1 MQQCSLTKNV
11 SKAGNSISK
20 AEIQYFSF
28 SNDYKKQHQRFMKNF
43 FLFAFLFIS
52 QFAFSQEKYTISGTV
67 KDKKTGELLIGTV
80 IRISEVKNLGTASN
94 EYGFYSITI
103 PEGDYTMVI
112 SMLGY
117 KTVSE
122 KIALHQNVKK
132 DVFLGDTVKSM
143 EEVVITDEQ
152 KDANVTDPQMGA
164 QKLDIKEINKIP
176 VLFGEKDIL
185 KTIQLLPGIKSG
197 GDGGSGFFVRGGAA
211 DQNLIL
217 LDEAPVYNASHL
229 LGFFSTFN
237 SDAIKD
243 VTVYKGNAPAQYG
256 GRLSSV
262 LDVKMN
268 DGNNQRFHVGGGIGL
283 IASRLNVEGPIVKNK
298 GSFIVTGRRTYADV
312 FLKLSKNEITKSSSL
327 YFYDLNLKANY
338 QLNDKNRIFLSGYF
352 GRDKLGV
359 ANAFG
364 IDWGNATGTFRWN
377 HFINERMFSNTS
389 LIFSNYSYKISISG
403 STATFDITSKIRDY
417 NVKHEYQ
424 FFANPKNTI
433 RFGVNSIFHTV
444 TPGQITASEGSAI
457 NPIKLQDRY
466 GLENAAYISDQWNA
480 TSRLNVTFGVRVSSF
495 SALGKGDFYSF
506 DEDGTISD
514 TTSYASGKVVKTYVN
529 VEPRISAGYIITP
542 SSSVKVS
549 YARNAQNLHLL
560 SNSVSTS
567 PTDLWV
573 MSSAIIKPEI
583 ADQYAIGFYKN
594 FRDNKIEFSVETY
607 YKAMQNQVDYKNG
620 ANTQANELIEG
631 ELLFGNGR
639 AYGVEFFV
647 KKKYGKLT
655 GWIGYTLSRSERK
668 IDQINNGSWYPVK
681 QDRTHDISIVAMY
694 DLTPKWSLAATWVFN
709 TGAAVTF
716 PSGKYTVDGQVIF
729 LYTER
734 NGSRM
739 PAYHRMDLGATWQ
752 RKKTEKFES
761 SWNFSI
767 YNVYARENAY
777 TISFQQDPD
786 DPTKTQAVQTSLFRI
801 IPSISYNFRF

>member
-1 MQQCSLTKNV
+1 
-11 SKAGNSISK
+11 
-20 AEIQYFSF
+20 
-28 SNDYKKQHQRFMKNF
+28 MKNISRL
-43 FLFAFLFIS
+43 FLLTLSLLIS
-52 QFAFSQEKYTISGTV
+52 QLTFAQQKYTISGTV

-80 IRISEVKNLGTASN
+80 IRISELKNTGTASN

-103 PEGDYTMVI
+103 PEGDYTMAI

-117 KTVSE
+117 KSVTE
-122 KIALHQNVKK
+122 KITLHQDVKK
-132 DVFLGDTVKSM
+132 DIFMGDTINSI

-152 KDANVTDPQMGA
+152 RDANVTDPQMGA

-243 VTVYKGNAPAQYG
+243 VMVYKGNAPAQYG

-262 LDVKMN
+262 LDIKMN
-268 DGNNQRFHVGGGIGL
+268 DGNNQRFHVGGGVGL
-283 IASRLNVEGPIVKNK
+283 ISSKLNIEGPIVKNK
-298 GSFIVTGRRTYADV
+298 GSFIISGRRTYADM
-312 FLKLSKNEITKSSSL
+312 FLKLSKNETTKKSSL

-352 GRDKLGV
+352 GRDKLGL

-377 HFINERMFSNTS
+377 HFINERLFSNTS

-424 FFANPKNTI
+424 FFVNPRNNI
-433 RFGVNSIFHTV
+433 RFGINSIYHTV
-444 TPGQITASEGSAI
+444 TPGQVTASEGSDI
-457 NPIKLQDRY
+457 NPVKLQDRF
-466 GLENAAYISDQWNA
+466 GLESAAYASDQWNV
-480 TSRLNVTFGVRVSSF
+480 TDRLNITFGVRLSSF

-506 DEDGTISD
+506 DENGNVAD
-514 TTSYASGKVVKTYVN
+514 TTSYGANKIVKTYWN
-529 VEPRISAGYIITP
+529 LEPRISAGFIITP
-542 SSSVKVS
+542 SSSVKIS

-573 MSSAIIKPEI
+573 MSGPIIKPEI
-583 ADQYAIGFYKN
+583 ADQYAVGYYKN
-594 FRDNKIEFSVETY
+594 FRENKIEFSAEIY
-607 YKAMQNQVDYKNG
+607 YKSMLNQVDYKNG

-631 ELLFGNGR
+631 ELLFGKGR
-639 AYGVEFFV
+639 AYGVELFV

-655 GWIGYTLSRSERK
+655 GWVSYTLSKSERK
-668 IDQINNGSWYPVK
+668 IDEVNEGSWYPVK

-694 DLTPKWSLAATWVFN
+694 DLTPKWSLAATWVYN
-709 TGAAVTF
+709 TGSAVTF
-716 PSGKYTVDGQVIF
+716 PSGKYMVDGQVVF

-734 NGSRM
+734 NGYRM
-739 PAYHRMDLGATWQ
+739 PAYHRMDIGATWQ
-752 RKKTEKFES
+752 TKKTEKFES

-777 TISFQQDPD
+777 TISFREDPND
-786 DPTKTQAVQTSLFRI
+786 STKTQAVQTSLFRL
-801 IPSISYNFRF
+801 IPSVSYNFRF

>member
-1 MQQCSLTKNV
+1 
-11 SKAGNSISK
+11 
-20 AEIQYFSF
+20 
-28 SNDYKKQHQRFMKNF
+28 MKNSFLIAF
-43 FLFAFLFIS
+43 FLFIGHWS
-52 QFAFSQEKYTISGTV
+52 FAQQKYTLSGTV
-67 KDKKTGELLIGTV
+67 KDKKTGEILIGTV
-80 IRISEVKNLGTASN
+80 IRISELKNTGAASN

-103 PEGDYTMVI
+103 PEGDYTIVV

-117 KTVSE
+117 KSVTE
-122 KIALHQNVKK
+122 KLALHQDIKK
-132 DVFLGDTVKSM
+132 DIFMGDTAKSM
-143 EEVVITDEQ
+143 DEVVITDER

-164 QKLDIKEINKIP
+164 QKLDIKEANKIP

-262 LDVKMN
+262 LDIKMN
-268 DGNNQRFHVGGGIGL
+268 DGNNQRYHIGGGIGL
-283 IASRLNVEGPIVKNK
+283 ISSKLNFEGPIVKNK
-298 GSFIVTGRRTYADV
+298 GSFIITGRRTYADV
-312 FLKLSKNEITKSSSL
+312 FLKLSPNETIKKSSL

-338 QLNDKNRIFLSGYF
+338 QLNEKNRIFLSGYF
-352 GRDKLGV
+352 GRDKLGLQG
-359 ANAFG
+359 AFG

-377 HFINERMFSNTS
+377 HFINDRLFSNTS
-389 LIFSNYSYKISISG
+389 LIFSNYSYKISIDAEDAS
-403 STATFDITSKIRDY
+403 FNITSKIRDY

-424 FFANPKNTI
+424 FFANPKNNI
-433 RFGVNSIFHTV
+433 RFGINSIYHTV
-444 TPGQITASEGSAI
+444 TPGQITASEGSGI
-457 NPIKLQDRY
+457 NPIKLQDRF
-466 GLENAAYISDQWNA
+466 GLENAAYASDQWSV
-480 TSRLNVTFGVRVSSF
+480 TERVNVTFGVRVSSF

-506 DEDGTISD
+506 DEEGNPSD
-514 TTSYASGKVVKTYVN
+514 TTSYASGKIVKTYIN
-529 VEPRISAGYIITP
+529 VEPRISAGFILD
-542 SSSVKVS
+542 SSSSIKIS

-583 ADQYAIGFYKN
+583 ADQYAIGYYRN
-594 FRDNKIEFSVETY
+594 FRDNTIEFSAEIY
-607 YKAMQNQVDYKNG
+607 YKSMQNQVDYKNG

-631 ELLFGNGR
+631 ELLFGKGR
-639 AYGVEFFV
+639 AYGVELFV

-655 GWIGYTLSRSERK
+655 GWVGYTLSKSER
-668 IDQINNGSWYPVK
+668 QIAEVNEGSWYPVK

-694 DLTPKWSLAATWVFN
+694 QIVPKVSIAATWVFN
-709 TGAAVTF
+709 TGSAVTF
-716 PSGKYTVDGQVIF
+716 PSGKYMVDGQVIF

-734 NGSRM
+734 NGYRM
-739 PAYHRMDLGATWQ
+739 PAYHRMDIGLTWDN
-752 RKKTEKFES
+752 KKTEKFES
-761 SWNFSI
+761 SWNFSV
-767 YNVYARENAY
+767 YNLYGRENAY
-777 TISFQQDPD
+777 TITFRQDPND
-786 DPTKTQAVQTSLFRI
+786 SSKTQAVQTSLFKF
-801 IPSISYNFRF
+801 IPSVSYNFRF

>member
-1 MQQCSLTKNV
+1 
-11 SKAGNSISK
+11 
-20 AEIQYFSF
+20 
-28 SNDYKKQHQRFMKNF
+28 MKNF
-43 FLFAFLFIS
+43 FLFALLFIS
-52 QFAFSQEKYTISGTV
+52 QFAFAQEKYTISGTV

-80 IRISEVKNLGTASN
+80 IRISEIKNLGTASN

-122 KIALHQNVKK
+122 KIGLHQNVKK
-132 DVFLGDTVKSM
+132 DIFLGDTVKSM

-283 IASRLNVEGPIVKNK
+283 IASRLNVEGPLVKNK

-312 FLKLSKNEITKSSSL
+312 FLKLSKNETTKNSSL

-352 GRDKLGV
+352 GRDKLGL

-389 LIFSNYSYKISISG
+389 LIFSNYSYKISISA

-433 RFGVNSIFHTV
+433 RFGINSIYHTV

-457 NPIKLQDRY
+457 NAIKLQDRY
-466 GLENAAYISDQWNA
+466 GLENAAYVSDQWNA
-480 TSRLNVTFGVRVSSF
+480 TSRLNITFGVRVSSF
-495 SALGKGDFYSF
+495 SALGKGDFYSY

-529 VEPRISAGYIITP
+529 LEPRISAGYIITP

-573 MSSAIIKPEI
+573 MSSAIVKPEI

-607 YKAMQNQVDYKNG
+607 YKAMQNQIDYKNG
-620 ANTQANELIEG
+620 ANTEANELIEG

-734 NGSRM
+734 NGYRM

-777 TISFQQDPD
+777 TISFREDPD
-786 DPTKTQAVQTSLFRI
+786 DPTKTQAVQTALFRI
-801 IPSISYNFRF
+801 IPSISYNFKF

>member
-1 MQQCSLTKNV
+1 
-11 SKAGNSISK
+11 
-20 AEIQYFSF
+20 
-28 SNDYKKQHQRFMKNF
+28 MKHF
-43 FLFAFLFIS
+43 FFALFLLSGQLAFA
-52 QFAFSQEKYTISGTV
+52 QTKYTLSGTV

-80 IRISEVKNLGTASN
+80 VRIAEIKSAGAASN

-103 PEGDYTMVI
+103 PEGDYTMIV

-117 KTVSE
+117 QSITE
-122 KIALHQNVKK
+122 KIALHQDVRK
-132 DVFLGDTVKSM
+132 DIFMGDTAKAM
-143 EEVVITDEQ
+143 EVVTISDER

-164 QKLDIKEINKIP
+164 QKLDIKELNKIP

-283 IASRLNVEGPIVKNK
+283 ISSKLMLEGPIVKNK
-298 GSFIVTGRRTYADV
+298 GSFIITGRRTYADM
-312 FLKLSKNEITKSSSL
+312 FLKLSANETTKNSSL

-338 QLNDKNRIFLSGYF
+338 QLNDRNRIFLSGYF
-352 GRDKLGV
+352 GRDKLGL
-359 ANAFG
+359 ANTFG
-364 IDWGNATGTFRWN
+364 IDWGNATGTIRWN
-377 HFINERMFSNTS
+377 HFLTDRLFSNTS
-389 LIFSNYSYKISISG
+389 LIFSNYSYKISISA

-417 NVKHEYQ
+417 NLKHEYQ
-424 FFANPKNTI
+424 FFVNTKNTV
-433 RFGVNSIFHTV
+433 RFGINSIYHTM
-444 TPGQITASEGSAI
+444 TPGQITATEGSAI
-457 NPIKLQDRY
+457 NPIKLQERF
-466 GLENAAYISDQWNA
+466 GLESAVYASDQWNA
-480 TSRLNVTFGVRVSSF
+480 TDRINVTFGARLSAF
-495 SALGKGDFYSF
+495 NALGAGDFYSF
-506 DEDGTISD
+506 DQDGRVAD
-514 TTSYASGKVVKTYVN
+514 TTSFASGKIVKTYIN
-529 VEPRISAGYIITP
+529 VEPRISAGFIID
-542 SSSVKVS
+542 SSSSIKVS

-573 MSSAIIKPEI
+573 MSSRIIKPEI
-583 ADQYAIGFYKN
+583 ADQYAIGYYRN
-594 FRDNKIEFSVETY
+594 FRDNTIEFSTEIY
-607 YKAMQNQVDYKNG
+607 YKSMQNQVDYKNG

-631 ELLFGNGR
+631 ELLFGEGR

-647 KKKYGKLT
+647 KKKYGKFN
-655 GWIGYTLSRSERK
+655 GWVGYTLSRSERRV
-668 IDQINNGSWYPVK
+668 DGINNGSWYPVK

-694 DLTPKWSLAATWVFN
+694 EITPKFSLAATWVFN
-709 TGAAVTF
+709 TGSAVTF
-716 PSGKYTVDGQVIF
+716 PSGKYMIDGQVIF

-734 NGSRM
+734 NGYRM
-739 PAYHRMDLGATWQ
+739 PAYHRMDIGATWQ
-752 RKKTEKFES
+752 NKKTEKFES
-761 SWNFSI
+761 SWNFSV
-767 YNVYARENAY
+767 YNLYGRENAY
-777 TISFQQDPD
+777 VITFREDPN
-786 DPTKTQAVQTSLFRI
+786 DPSKTQAVQTSLFKFV
-801 IPSISYNFRF
+801 PSVTYNFKF

>member
-1 MQQCSLTKNV
+1 
-11 SKAGNSISK
+11 
-20 AEIQYFSF
+20 
-28 SNDYKKQHQRFMKNF
+28 MKNIRRL
-43 FLFAFLFIS
+43 FLFVLLLLTS
-52 QFAFSQEKYTISGTV
+52 QLTFAQEKYTISGTV
-67 KDKKTGELLIGTV
+67 KDKKTGEVLIGTV
-80 IRISEVKNLGTASN
+80 IRISELKNTGTASN
-94 EYGFYSITI
+94 EYGFYSLTI
-103 PEGDYTMVI
+103 PEGDYIMVVN
-112 SMLGY
+112 MLGY
-117 KTVSE
+117 QTVTE

-132 DVFLGDTVKSM
+132 DIFMGDTAKSM

-197 GDGGSGFFVRGGAA
+197 GDGGSGFFVRGGAG

-262 LDVKMN
+262 LDIKMN

-283 IASRLNVEGPIVKNK
+283 ISSKLNIEGPIVKNK

-312 FLKLSKNEITKSSSL
+312 FLKLSSNETTKNSSL

-352 GRDKLGV
+352 GRDKLGL

-377 HFINERMFSNTS
+377 HFINERLFSNTS
-389 LIFSNYSYKISISG
+389 LIFSNYSYKISITG
-403 STATFDITSKIRDY
+403 STANFDITSKIRDY

-424 FFANPKNTI
+424 FFANPKNNI
-433 RFGVNSIFHTV
+433 RFGINSIYHTV
-444 TPGQITASEGSAI
+444 TPGQIAASEGSAI
-457 NPIKLQDRY
+457 NPIKLQERY
-466 GLENAAYISDQWNA
+466 GLENAVYISDQWNV
-480 TSRLNVTFGVRVSSF
+480 TNRLNITFGARLSSF
-495 SALGKGDFYSF
+495 SALGPGDFYSF
-506 DEDGTISD
+506 DENGNVAD
-514 TTSYASGKVVKTYVN
+514 TTSYASGKIVKTYVN
-529 VEPRISAGYIITP
+529 IEPRLSAAFIITP
-542 SSSVKVS
+542 STSIKAS

-583 ADQYAIGFYKN
+583 ADQYAVGYYQN
-594 FRDNKIEFSVETY
+594 FRENKIEFSTEIY
-607 YKAMQNQVDYKNG
+607 YKSMQNQVDYKNG

-631 ELLFGNGR
+631 ELLFGEGR

-655 GWIGYTLSRSERK
+655 GWLGYTLSRSERK
-668 IDQINNGSWYPVK
+668 IDGVNNGSWYPVK
-681 QDRTHDISIVAMY
+681 QDRTHDVSIVAMY
-694 DLTPKWSLAATWVFN
+694 ELTPKWSLAATWVFN
-709 TGAAVTF
+709 TGSAVTF
-716 PSGKYTVDGQVIF
+716 PSGKYMVDGQVVF

-734 NGSRM
+734 NGYRM
-739 PAYHRMDLGATWQ
+739 PAYHRMDIGATWQ

-777 TISFQQDPD
+777 TISFREDPD

-801 IPSISYNFRF
+801 IPSISYNFKF